1 MFEGMDKKLSAEK
14 KLDIRFSEVDMMG
27 VVWHGSYVKYL
38 EDAREEFG
46 HKYGLS
52 YDRYIKENIFVP
64 IVELKMNYV
73 HPLSYGMSPVVRI
86 TYCPTDAAKVVFEYE
101 IFNPE
106 DGTVFLKARS
116 VQVFMD
122 RNHNLMWESP
132 EFYVQWKKSVG
143 QL

>member
-1 MFEGMDKKLSAEK
+1 MDKKLSAEK
-14 KLDIRFSEVDMMG
+14 KLDIRFSDVDMMG
-27 VVWHGSYVKYL
+27 VVWHGTYVKYL

-46 HKYGLS
+46 QKYGLS
-52 YDRYIKENIFVP
+52 YDRYIQENIFVP

-73 HPLSYGMSPVVRI
+73 HPLSYGMKPAVKI

-122 RNHNLMWESP
+122 RDHNLMWESP

-143 QL
+143 QI

>member
-1 MFEGMDKKLSAEK
+1 MDKELTAFKQ
-14 KLDIRFSEVDMMG
+14 LDIRFSEVDMMG

-64 IVELKMNYV
+64 IVEMKMNYV

-106 DGTVFLKARS
+106 DGTVFLKASS